1 MNRIH
6 AHSSSLQRL
15 SKGFNVV
22 IRVVVGS
29 FLSASL
35 SRSNELGFLRNLPLN
50 DETKAMI
57 GVRDGFK
64 SREWMVEKPVV
75 IVVYLGWMPYKN

>member
-1 MNRIH
+1 M
-6 AHSSSLQRL
+6 L
-15 SKGFNVV
+15 KYK
-22 IRVVVGS
+22 
-29 FLSASL
+29 
-35 SRSNELGFLRNLPLN
+35 GFLRNLPLN